1 MGIFIKQ
8 LLQGKSHTIF
18 GDGTQTRD
26 FVYIQDNIN
35 AALKAMDNPKCAGE
49 AINIGTGKSI
59 TILELANILIKMMD
73 NNIQPKFLG
82 TNRIDI
88 KHRCPN
94 VSKMQSLLGFYP
106 EYKLEQGLAKT
117 IDWYR

>member
-1 MGIFIKQ
+1 M
-8 LLQGKSHTIF
+8 
-18 GDGTQTRD
+18 RR
-26 FVYIQDNIN
+26 
-35 AALKAMDNPKCAGE
+35 E

-94 VSKMQSLLGFYP
+94 VSKMQSLWDFILNISLS
-106 EYKLEQGLAKT
+106 KGLQ
-117 IDWYR
+117 RQ